1 MPRFDALSNCEN
13 AGNPA
18 KPEPLTNTNLTA
30 ESPL

>member
-18 KPEPLTNTNLTA
+18 KTGATYNINLTA